1 MYAHVPA
8 AEESKDTE
16 PVTWCHPFSKHSY
29 CVSVASCVWLRARA
43 VPATGAGLKTQGLIY
58 PGATNWAD
66 WDPGAAAGQ
75 AECLRSAAGK
85 THLAH
90 TDLYI
95 SH

>member
-1 MYAHVPA
+1 M
-8 AEESKDTE
+8 
-16 PVTWCHPFSKHSY
+16 
-29 CVSVASCVWLRARA
+29 
-43 VPATGAGLKTQGLIY
+43 PATGAGLKTQGLIY
-58 PGATNWAD
+58 PGATNWAA